1 MWAIDSPAKA
11 DSRFLI
17 VMLPEGL
24 DVLLIA
30 DASAELKVGA
40 RMGQADRE
48 ASRLIDPTDNND

>member
-48 ASRLIDPTDNND
+48 ASRSIDPTDNND

>member
-24 DVLLIA
+24 EVLLMA
-30 DASAELKVGA
+30 DASAGLKVGS

-48 ASRLIDPTDNND
+48 ASRSIDPTDNND